1 MDPRDTLRADS
12 GSSAESS
19 LSAEDSSPSPSEVL
33 SAKRELRKILRE
45 DSNWSIRTI
54 AITALTGVSVA
65 VIATQLNGLV
75 SSFVL
80 IAVMAFITAS
90 VSEIYRVFLALTGF
104 GAKRAAAKAAKVLP
118 LVPSEQRAALREEI
132 REELRDEIAER
143 DALARTERSHPI
155 TGALHVVTDAYRL
168 NLEQEASGP
177 NGFQR
182 FLYRLKNYGKANP
195 FLWLV
200 VLFLGIA
207 LTTVS
212 VTYLVTNGQ
221 PPQIIQRTV
230 VQTEELPAEDRA
242 AIVSEAKDRALTEL
256 ETQQPEPQPTP
267 VMDPAMLDELSAM
280 GDRLS
285 AMEDEIAALQAA
297 DAVPTPSIDPTVQSL
312 IDRIDRLEAERAA
325 LSERVADLEADAAA
339 DSAPSETP
347 LTTNSTP
354 APAVR

>member
-1 MDPRDTLRADS
+1 MDPRESLRVDGGNSVAPPSD
-12 GSSAESS
+12 
-19 LSAEDSSPSPSEVL
+19 AEDSLPTPAEEL

-54 AITALTGVSVA
+54 SITALTGVSVA
-65 VIATQLNGLV
+65 LIATQLNGLV

-118 LVPSEQRAALREEI
+118 LVPAEQRAALREEV
-132 REELRDEIAER
+132 REEISTAPRREE
-143 DALARTERSHPI
+143 ENPI

-168 NLEQEASGP
+168 NLQQEASGP

-182 FLYRLKNYGKANP
+182 FLYRLKNYGRANP

-207 LTTVS
+207 LATVS
-212 VTYLVTNGQ
+212 VAYLATDGE
-221 PPQIIQRTV
+221 PPRIIQRTV

-242 AIVSEAKDRALTEL
+242 AIVTEAKDQALDEL
-256 ETQQPEPQPTP
+256 ETQAPEPSATP
-267 VMDPAMLDELSAM
+267 VMDPAMLEELTAM

-285 AMEDEIAALQAA
+285 AMEAEITALQAA
-297 DAVPTPSIDPTVQSL
+297 EAVPTPSIDPTTQSL
-312 IDRIDRLEAERAA
+312 VDRVSDLEAERTA
-325 LSERVADLEADAAA
+325 LSERVAELEAAAA
-339 DSAPSETP
+339 AAQRGSGSTAPTSSGAT
-347 LTTNSTP
+347 
-354 APAVR
+354 AVPTVR

>member
-1 MDPRDTLRADS
+1 MDPRESLRVDGGNSVAPPPD
-12 GSSAESS
+12 
-19 LSAEDSSPSPSEVL
+19 AEDSLPTPTEEL

-54 AITALTGVSVA
+54 SITALTGVSAA

-90 VSEIYRVFLALTGF
+90 MSEIYRIFLALTGF

-118 LVPSEQRAALREEI
+118 LVPGEQRAALREEI
-132 REELRDEIAER
+132 REELQDEIAER
-143 DALARTERSHPI
+143 EASSRAERGHPI

-177 NGFQR
+177 NGLQR

-207 LTTVS
+207 LTTIS
-212 VTYLVTNGQ
+212 VTYLVTDGE
-221 PPQIIQRTV
+221 PPRIIQRTV

-242 AIVSEAKDRALTEL
+242 AIVNEAKDQALTEL
-256 ETQQPEPQPTP
+256 ETQQPTPQPSAEPSP
-267 VMDPAMLDELSAM
+267 VVDQAMLDELRAIS
-280 GDRLS
+280 DRM
-285 AMEDEIAALQAA
+285 ATMETEVTALQAA
-297 DAVPTPSIDPTVQSL
+297 EAVPTPSTDQTTQSL
-312 IDRIDRLEAERAA
+312 TERIQGLETERDA
-325 LSERVADLEADAAA
+325 LRKRIADLEAKIAAMPTA
-339 DSAPSETP
+339 TP
-347 LTTNSTP
+347 TPQAGLTAGS
-354 APAVR
+354 